1 MGNVAFSLYLIY
13 RVKNVL
19 DVQLNNTTVNIV
31 LTTCDVST

>member
-1 MGNVAFSLYLIY
+1 MGNVAFSLYLIH

-19 DVQLNNTTVNIV
+19 DVQLNNTTV